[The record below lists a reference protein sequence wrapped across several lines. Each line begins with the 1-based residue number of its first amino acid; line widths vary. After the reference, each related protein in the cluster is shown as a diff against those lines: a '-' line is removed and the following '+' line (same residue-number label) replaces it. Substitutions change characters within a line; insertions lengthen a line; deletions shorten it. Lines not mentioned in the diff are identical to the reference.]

1 MGLKSL
7 VLCADEKIVRVLR
20 RVLSD
25 LEIGIEHCTD
35 PDGAIHKLTRQ
46 RFEAIIIDCTDL
58 KTATSVLKSARS
70 APCNKR
76 AIAVAIMDGH
86 SGLRTAFDMGAHF
99 VLYKPVTT
107 ERAKA
112 SFRAARALMKRERR
126 RNVRVAIQVPVAL
139 KNDRTGFLQTVATT
153 DLSEGGMAIQFA
165 RKQKDPGPWQM
176 GFTLPDS
183 AAPIEVTG
191 EVAWQNPGGQ
201 VGIRFANLQ
210 VDLAHELRLWLNQH
224 SPESEKD
231 DPPVRCKLTDLSLG
245 GCYLEIASPFPLRT
259 RIVLAMRAGELELR
273 VEGVVRVMHP
283 EVGMGVELTQKT
295 SEQRK
300 QVEQFIHTL
309 MNAGDLLPE
318 LLVEP
323 EGLDSAQS
331 EAAHS
336 EPPKSSAQPPE
347 LEDPLLELFQQKAT
361 LPAELFL
368 TELRKQRSTHRMDS
382 SEETILP
389 L

>member
-46 RFEAIIIDCTDL
+46 RFEAVIIDCTDL

-70 APCNKR
+70 APANKR
-76 AIAVAIMDGH
+76 AIAIAIMDGH
-86 SGLRTAFDMGAHF
+86 TGLRPAFDMGAHF
-99 VLYKPVTT
+99 VLYKPVST
-107 ERAKA
+107 ERAKS

-126 RNVRVAIQVPVAL
+126 RNARVAIQIAVAL
-139 KNDRTGFLQTVATT
+139 KNDRTGFMQSVPTT
-153 DLSEGGMAIQFA
+153 DISEGGMAVQFP
-165 RKQKDPGPWQM
+165 KQQKDPGPWEVH
-176 GFTLPDS
+176 FTLPGTS
-183 AAPIEVTG
+183 KAIEVVG

-201 VGIRFANLQ
+201 IGIRFTNLE
-210 VDLAHELRLWLNQH
+210 VDLSHDLRQWLNQQ

-245 GCYLEIASPFPLRT
+245 GCYLEISSPFPPRT
-259 RIVLAMRAGELELR
+259 RIVLSMRAGELELR

-283 EVGMGVELTQKT
+283 EVGMGVELTQST
-295 SEQRK
+295 NEQ
-300 QVEQFIHTL
+300 QSHVEKFIQTL
-309 MNAGDLLPE
+309 MKAGDVLPD

-323 EGLDSAQS
+323 EGLESQPTARTAPAAQQ
-331 EAAHS
+331 EI
-336 EPPKSSAQPPE
+336 
-347 LEDPLLELFQQKAT
+347 EDPLLDLFHNKAT
-361 LPAELFL
+361 LSTELFL
-368 TELRKQRSTHRMDS
+368 NELRKQRRTHHPDAT
-382 SEETILP
+382 EETILP
-389 L
+389 V

>member
-1 MGLKSL
+1 MSLKSL

-46 RFEAIIIDCTDL
+46 RFEAVIIDCTDL
-58 KTATSVLKSARS
+58 KTATLVLKSARS

-86 SGLRTAFDMGAHF
+86 TGLRSAFDMGAHF
-99 VLYKPVTT
+99 VLYKPVSS

-126 RNVRVAIQVPVAL
+126 RNARVAIQVAVTLNNA
-139 KNDRTGFLQTVATT
+139 KTGFLQTMVTT
-153 DLSEGGMAIQFA
+153 DLSEGGMAVQLPK
-165 RKQKDPGPWQM
+165 RQKDPGPWQVS
-176 GFTLPDS
+176 FTLPGS
-183 AAPIEVTG
+183 EKVIEVAG
-191 EVAWQNPGGQ
+191 EAAWQNPGGQ
-201 VGIRFANLQ
+201 IGIRFANLQ
-210 VDLAHELRLWLNQH
+210 VDPSHDLRSWLNQH

-245 GCYLEIASPFPLRT
+245 GCYLEVSSPFPPRT
-259 RIVLAMRAGELELR
+259 RIVLSMRAGKLELR

-283 EVGMGVELTQKT
+283 EVGMGVEFTQKT
-295 SEQRK
+295 PEQRDH
-300 QVEQFIHTL
+300 VEKFIHTL

-323 EGLDSAQS
+323 EGL
-331 EAAHS
+331 EASPSDVRENSLQAA
-336 EPPKSSAQPPE
+336 EV
-347 LEDPLLELFQQKAT
+347 EDPLLELFQQKAS

-368 TELRKQRSTHRMDS
+368 NELRKQRRTHHSDPT
-382 SEETILP
+382 EETILP
-389 L
+389 V

>member
-1 MGLKSL
+1 MSLKSL

-46 RFEAIIIDCTDL
+46 RFEAVIIDCTDL

-70 APCNKR
+70 APANKR

-86 SGLRTAFDMGAHF
+86 TGLRSAFDMGAHF
-99 VLYKPVTT
+99 VLYKPVST
-107 ERAKA
+107 ERARS

-126 RNVRVAIQVPVAL
+126 RNSRVAIQVPVSL
-139 KNDRTGFLQTVATT
+139 KNDRTGFMQTVPTT
-153 DLSEGGMAIQFA
+153 DLSEGGMAVQFA
-165 RKQKDPGPWQM
+165 KQQKDPGPWELH
-176 GFTLPDS
+176 FRLPGSDK
-183 AAPIEVTG
+183 AIEVIG
-191 EVAWQNPGGQ
+191 EVAWQNPSGQ
-201 VGIRFANLQ
+201 IGIRFSNLE
-210 VDLAHELRLWLNQH
+210 VDPSHDLRSWLNQH

-245 GCYLEIASPFPLRT
+245 GCYLEIGSPFPQRT
-259 RIVLAMRAGELELR
+259 RIVLSMRAGDLELR

-283 EVGMGVELTQKT
+283 ELGMGVEFVQTT
-295 SEQRK
+295 IEQRNH
-300 QVEQFIHTL
+300 VEKFIQTL
-309 MNAGDLLPE
+309 MKAGDLLPD

-323 EGLDSAQS
+323 EGLESS
-331 EAAHS
+331 GVS
-336 EPPKSSAQPPE
+336 TKSTVMQVPE
-347 LEDPLLELFQQKAT
+347 IDDPLLELFHTKST
-361 LPAELFL
+361 LSAELFMN
-368 TELRKQRSTHRMDS
+368 ELRKQRRNHHSDT

-389 L
+389 V

>member
-1 MGLKSL
+1 MSLKSL

-58 KTATSVLKSARS
+58 KMATSVLKSARS
-70 APCNKR
+70 APVNKR

-86 SGLRTAFDMGAHF
+86 TGLRSAFDMGAHF
-99 VLYKPVTT
+99 VLYKPVST
-107 ERAKA
+107 ERAKS

-126 RNVRVAIQVPVAL
+126 RNARVAIQVPVTL
-139 KNDRTGFLQTVATT
+139 TNDHTGFLQTVPTS
-153 DLSEGGMAIQFA
+153 DISEGGMAVQFA
-165 RKQKDPGPWQM
+165 KQQKDPGPWNVQ
-176 GFTLPDS
+176 FTLPGTSRAID
-183 AAPIEVTG
+183 VVG
-191 EVAWQNPGGQ
+191 EVAWHNPGGQ
-201 VGIRFANLQ
+201 IGIRFTNLG
-210 VDLAHELRLWLNQH
+210 VDHSHELRQWLNQH

-245 GCYLEIASPFPLRT
+245 GCYLEIASPFPPRT
-259 RIVLAMRAGELELR
+259 RIVLSMRAGGLELR

-283 EVGMGVELTQKT
+283 EVGMGVEFSQTT
-295 SEQRK
+295 SEK
-300 QVEQFIHTL
+300 HSHVEKFIQTL
-309 MNAGDLLPE
+309 MKAGDVLPD

-323 EGLDSAQS
+323 EGLESPTVVSKASAQTS
-331 EAAHS
+331 EI
-336 EPPKSSAQPPE
+336 
-347 LEDPLLELFQQKAT
+347 EDPLLELFHNRAT

-368 TELRKQRSTHRMDS
+368 NELRKQRRSHPADTA
-382 SEETILP
+382 EETILP
-389 L
+389 V